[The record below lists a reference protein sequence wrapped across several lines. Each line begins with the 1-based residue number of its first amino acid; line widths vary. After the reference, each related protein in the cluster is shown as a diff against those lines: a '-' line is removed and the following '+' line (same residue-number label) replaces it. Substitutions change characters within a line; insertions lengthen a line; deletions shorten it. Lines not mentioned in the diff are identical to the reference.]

1 MLETAQSTITRVGK
15 KIGLT
20 DAQIKELLTSDA
32 EHKFTIKLSNGKEYP
47 AYRVQHNNKLGPYK
61 GGTRF
66 HPEVSLEEV
75 RALATLMSLK
85 TAAVGLPYGGG
96 KGGITVVP
104 HDLSSAELEE
114 LSRKYAA
121 HLTPHIGPDKDIP
134 GPDVNTNAQIMDW
147 MMDEFEATSGD
158 TSHASFTG
166 KTIKNGGSLGRDAST
181 GRGGVFALSE
191 FLSLTKADGKPI
203 TYVVQGFGNVGSFF
217 GTIAEEEHKNWKLIG
232 VSDSSSGIYEPK
244 GLSAKEMNDF
254 KAKGGRFKDL
264 PAGKKIS
271 SDELLTQEA
280 DVLVLAA
287 LGDTVT
293 EANMANIK
301 ARIVLELSNGP
312 TTEKAQ
318 DYLTNKGVTVI
329 PDFIANAGGVIVSYL
344 EWVQNR
350 ANEHWTE
357 TKVNAEL
364 KKYIVDAVKNTYHY
378 AEKEKVTLKEA
389 AFSIAIRRLTS

>member
-1 MLETAQSTITRVGK
+1 MLETAQNTITKVGK
-15 KIGLT
+15 KIGLS
-20 DAQIKELLTSDA
+20 DDQIKSLLTSNA

-66 HPEVSLEEV
+66 HPDVSLEEV

-96 KGGITVVP
+96 KGGITIKP
-104 HDLSSAELEE
+104 HELSSAELEE

-121 HLTPHIGPDKDIP
+121 YLAPHIGPDKDIP

-147 MMDEFEATSGD
+147 MTDEFEAVTGD
-158 TSHASFTG
+158 KSHASFTG
-166 KTIKNGGSLGRDAST
+166 KTIENGGSLGRDAST

-191 FLSLTKADGKPI
+191 FLSLTKSDDKPI

-217 GTIAEEEHKNWKLIG
+217 GTIAEAEHKNWKLIG

-244 GLSAKEMNDF
+244 GLSAKELNDF
-254 KAKGGRFKDL
+254 KAKGGRFKDISL
-264 PAGKKIS
+264 GKKLS
-271 SDELLTQEA
+271 NDELLIQKA

-287 LGDTVT
+287 LGDTVNET
-293 EANMANIK
+293 NMHEIK
-301 ARIVLELSNGP
+301 AKIVLELSNGP

-318 DYLTNKGVTVI
+318 DYLTKHGVKVI

-357 TKVNAEL
+357 AKVNAEL
-364 KKYIVDAVKNTYHY
+364 KKYIVNAIKSAYDY

-389 AFSIAIRRLTS
+389 AFAIAIKKLTS